1 MNPLQL
7 AILDHMIEET
17 TEAEADLRRHIKKIN
32 PDAGTCPQ
40 MRADAEAWL
49 CVVEVGGP
57 DAD

>member
-1 MNPLQL
+1 MNPIQL
-7 AILDHMIEET
+7 AIIDQMIEET

-40 MRADAEAWL
+40 MRADAEEWL
-49 CVVEVGGP
+49 CLVEVGSS